1 LLVRNL
7 AIALAGLAACAAHAG
22 AAAELVANRPA
33 NAAEITRPFLRGM
46 FGMRLRAW
54 PDGTPVHVFVLGDDH
69 PVHAEFCTEVLQMY
83 PYQLRQG
90 WDRLVYSG
98 TGQPPIQLGSEEELL
113 RRVAETPGA
122 VGYIEQRQAQSLP
135 AQVQVL
141 HVR

>member
-1 LLVRNL
+1 
-7 AIALAGLAACAAHAG
+7 LAGLAACAAHAG
-22 AAAELVANRPA
+22 AAAELIANRPA
-33 NAAEITRPFLRGM
+33 ASTDISRAFLRGM

-54 PDGTPVHVFVLGDDH
+54 PDGTPVRVFVLADDS

-83 PYQLRQG
+83 PYQLRQN

-113 RRVAETPGA
+113 HRVAETPGA
-122 VGYIEQRQAQSLP
+122 VGYIEQDKAETLP